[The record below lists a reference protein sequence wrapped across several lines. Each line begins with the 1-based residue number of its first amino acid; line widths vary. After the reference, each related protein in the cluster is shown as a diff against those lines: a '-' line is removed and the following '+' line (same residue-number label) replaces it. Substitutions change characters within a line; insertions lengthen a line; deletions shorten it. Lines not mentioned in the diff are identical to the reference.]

1 MRRRAVRTLLFAL
14 LTPMAWPL
22 ATRAQQPA
30 HVTAPDPISHV
41 DAVYPSGEE
50 LDTTVI
56 VTVSIDKTGKVTDAV
71 VTEPFGHGFD
81 EAALAAAKQWVFRP
95 ALRDGV
101 PVAARVHIPFHFSP
115 PQAPGAPPHAHGDVH
130 ATEKRPKKKP
140 PSGAEGGIPGIEDAA
155 PDEVTV
161 GGVTRPSSHGASD
174 IDIHIGQLQAVPR
187 KNAQELLKLAPGIFL
202 TSEGGEGHA
211 EQVFLRGFD
220 AREGQDLEFTLNG
233 MPINDVGNP
242 HGTGYAD
249 THFILPELVESLRVT
264 EGPYDP
270 RQGNFAVAGSAAYTL
285 GLAERGLTAQYG
297 YGSFGAHRALLLWG
311 PPKESTHTFGGAE
324 IAKTDGYGTNRRAQ
338 RGTAMAQY
346 EGKLGPKTSFRL
358 LGTAYATHY
367 GSAGVIRADDER
379 AGRVGFYDSYDA
391 TQGGDASRASIALD
405 VASRTGQTTLA
416 QQVFVTRRAM
426 RLRENFTGFLL
437 DTQSVFQSPHAQ
449 RGDLI
454 DLDTT
459 MSTLGARGS
468 ARTKA
473 ELLGV
478 PQELEVGYAARLDE
492 VTGTQ
497 QRDRAGTL
505 VPYARELDSQATIG
519 NVGMFADAS
528 VKPGLDW
535 ITVRGG
541 VRGDVFT
548 YDVNDRCAAA
558 PDARGSAID
567 QPCQSI
573 DRSGYREPNTRSSTS
588 SVVAQPRATLLV
600 GPFHGLT
607 LATSYGMGARTVDP
621 VYVTQDTKTPFAR
634 VDALEGGI
642 VYSGGVRDMRLGA
655 RSVFYGTHVDRDL
668 VFSETSGRNVLA
680 GGTTRTGWMGE
691 VRLTGSWM
699 DHALNVTAVKAKF
712 DDTGLLLPY
721 VPELVARHES
731 AVSFDLFPIQ
741 GRDVRGTASLG
752 LSYIGRRALP
762 YGERS
767 DTIFTADAGLS
778 ARWTSYQ
785 IGLSSQNLLDRRYR
799 LGEFNYVSDFHS
811 RPYPSLVAARHFTAG
826 APRTFMLTFTIFLP
840 EVGG

>member
-1 MRRRAVRTLLFAL
+1 MRRRARTAIVLAL
-14 LTPMAWPL
+14 LAWPIAL
-22 ATRAQQPA
+22 RAQPA
-30 HVTAPDPISHV
+30 HVSAPDPISHV
-41 DAVYPSGEE
+41 DAVYPQGEE

-56 VTVSIDKTGKVTDAV
+56 VTVTIDKTGKVTDAV
-71 VTEPFGHGFD
+71 VTEPVGHGFD
-81 EAALAAAKQWVFRP
+81 EAALTAAKQWVFRP

-101 PVAARVHIPFHFSP
+101 AVGARVHIPFHFSP
-115 PQAPGAPPHAHGDVH
+115 PQVAGAPPHAHGDVH

-140 PSGAEGGIPGIEDAA
+140 PSGAEGGTPGMEDAA

-161 GGVTRPSSHGASD
+161 SGVQRPVSHGASD
-174 IDIHIGQLQAVPR
+174 IDIQVGQLKAVPR
-187 KNAQELLKLAPGIFL
+187 KNAQELLKLAPGVFL
-202 TSEGGEGHA
+202 SNEGGEGHA

-220 AREGQDLEFTLNG
+220 AREGQDIEFSLNG

-264 EGPYDP
+264 EGPFDP

-297 YGSFGAHRALLLWG
+297 YGSFGTHRALLLWG
-311 PPKESTHTFGGAE
+311 PPKESSHTFGGAE
-324 IAKTDGYGTNRRAQ
+324 IYKTDGFGQNRGAE

-367 GSAGVIRADDER
+367 GSAGVVRADDVQAR
-379 AGRVGFYDSYDA
+379 RVGFYDTYDA
-391 TQGGDASRASIALD
+391 TQGGDASRASVAFD

-416 QQVFVTRRAM
+416 QQVFFTHRTM

-437 DTQSVFQSPHAQ
+437 DTQSIFQSPHDQ

-459 MSTLGARGS
+459 MNTIGARGS

-473 ELLGV
+473 EIFGV
-478 PQELEVGYAARLDE
+478 AQELEVGYVARVDD

-497 QRDRAGTL
+497 QRDRFGTL
-505 VPYARELDSQATIG
+505 VPYTKELDSSSTMTNI
-519 NVGMFADAS
+519 GMFADAS
-528 VKPGLDW
+528 VKPGVDW

-541 VRGDVFT
+541 IRGDVFS
-548 YDVNDRCAAA
+548 YDVNDHCAVP
-558 PDARGSAID
+558 PDARGSQID

-588 SVVAQPRATLLV
+588 SVLAQPRATILV
-600 GPFHGLT
+600 GPFKNLT
-607 LATSYGMGARTVDP
+607 LTTSYGMGARTVDP

-634 VDALEGGI
+634 VDAVEGGI
-642 VYSGGVRDMRLGA
+642 VYAGSLRDMRLGM
-655 RSVFYGTHVDRDL
+655 RSVFFDTHVDKDL

-691 VRLTGSWM
+691 GRLTSSWF
-699 DHALNVTAVKAKF
+699 DQAINVTAVKAKF

-721 VPELVARHES
+721 VPDLVFRSES
-731 AVSFDLFPIQ
+731 AISFDLFPIQ
-741 GRDVRGTASLG
+741 GKDVRATVSSGIG
-752 LSYIGRRALP
+752 YVGRRALP
-762 YGERS
+762 YGQRS
-767 DTIFTADAGLS
+767 DTIFTVDLGAS
-778 ARWTSYQ
+778 ARWTNYQ
-785 IGLSSQNLLDRRYR
+785 IGLSSQNLLDRKYR

-811 RPYPSLVAARHFTAG
+811 QPYPTLVAARHFTAG
-826 APRTFMLTFTIFLP
+826 APRTFMLTLTIFFP
-840 EVGG
+840 EIGG

>member
-1 MRRRAVRTLLFAL
+1 MRRRARACTFSVAAL
-14 LTPMAWPL
+14 AVL
-22 ATRAQQPA
+22 ATSPIALAQPA

-41 DAVYPSGEE
+41 DAMYPAGEE

-56 VTVSIDKTGKVTDAV
+56 VTVVIDKTGKVLEATI
-71 VTEPFGHGFD
+71 TEPVGHGFD
-81 EAALAAAKQWVFRP
+81 EAALEAAKQWVFRP

-101 PVAARVHIPFHFSP
+101 AVRARVHIPFHFSP
-115 PQAPGAPPHAHGDVH
+115 PAVAGAPPHAHGDVH
-130 ATEKRPKKKP
+130 VAEKRPKKKP
-140 PSGAEGGIPGIEDAA
+140 ATGAEGGTPGIEDAA

-161 GGVTRPSSHGASD
+161 SGVSRPASHGASD
-174 IDIHIGQLQAVPR
+174 IDIQIGQLRAVPR
-187 KNAQELLKLAPGIFL
+187 KNAQELLKLAPGVFL
-202 TSEGGEGHA
+202 SNEGGEGHA

-220 AREGQDLEFTLNG
+220 AREGQDIEFSLNG

-242 HGTGYAD
+242 HGSGYAD

-297 YGSFGAHRALLLWG
+297 FGSFGTHRALLLWG

-324 IAKTDGYGTNRRAQ
+324 IYKTDGFGQNRRAQ

-346 EGKLGPKTSFRL
+346 EGKLGPKTTFRL

-367 GSAGVIRADDER
+367 GSAGVLRADDEQVGR
-379 AGRVGFYDSYDA
+379 AGFYDTYDA
-391 TQGGDASRASIALD
+391 TQGGDASRASIAFD

-416 QQVFVTRRAM
+416 QQVFVTHRTM

-437 DTQSVFQSPHAQ
+437 DTQGAFQSPHDP

-459 MSTLGARGS
+459 MNTIGARGS

-473 ELLGV
+473 DLFGV
-478 PQELEVGYAARLDE
+478 PQELELGYLARVDD

-497 QRDRAGTL
+497 QRDRFGTL
-505 VPYARELDSQATIG
+505 VPYTKELDSSAVMT

-528 VKPGLDW
+528 VKPGIDW

-541 VRGDVFT
+541 VRGDLFT
-548 YDVNDRCAAA
+548 YDVNNHCAAP
-558 PDARGSAID
+558 PDARGAVVD
-567 QPCQSI
+567 QPCQSL

-588 SVVAQPRATLLV
+588 SVLAQPRATVLL
-600 GPFHGLT
+600 GPFSGLT
-607 LATSYGMGARTVDP
+607 LAASYGMGARTVDP

-634 VDALEGGI
+634 VDAAEGGI
-642 VYSGGVRDMRLGA
+642 VYAGTFRDMRLGA
-655 RSVFYGTHVDRDL
+655 RSVFFGTHVDKDL

-680 GGTTRTGWMGE
+680 GGTSRTGWMGE
-691 VRLTGSWM
+691 GRLTGSWI
-699 DHALNVTAVKAKF
+699 DQAINVTAVKAKY

-721 VPELVARHES
+721 VPDLVLRSET
-731 AVSFDLFPIQ
+731 AVSGDLFSIA
-741 GRDVRGTASLG
+741 GRDVRGTLSAGLG
-752 LSYIGRRALP
+752 YVGRRALP
-762 YGERS
+762 YGQRS
-767 DTIFTADAGLS
+767 DTIFTVDVGAS
-778 ARWTSYQ
+778 ARWTRYQ

-811 RPYPSLVAARHFTAG
+811 QPYPTLVAARHFTAG
-826 APRTFMLTFTIFLP
+826 APRTFMLTLTIFFP